1 MARISTTDVS
11 ISQLNSVYGFGNNL
25 SAYTRSS
32 TSVKSNTIAHA
43 PVSGTVSI
51 GRLRG
56 SYPSGTY
63 RNINTFASSSTTAVN
78 VTPRNPVRSYSAG
91 LSNNSDPYNAYT
103 LLWSQGSG
111 NRGSG
116 TTSNI
121 FSQTMNTGAD
131 RSAVNGMYFRI
142 ANGATYPF
150 AAAFEEPGAW
160 VVAIG
165 LNHFDWQSGGIFFIE
180 TEAWYFYG
188 DTLAYF
194 ANWSPTLA
202 EIYDGNNFFAHFA
215 SGGSQ
220 QFGFLNRTQLR
231 AGVIQPVYQLSMFG
245 PGGTIWDNSAQNI
258 TFRHG
263 IITSGGDRF
272 VELRIGWDEI
282 LVRGYDLQPEHNM
295 FGTSNTTTR
304 AKVVNPGTSRTIDG
318 RIFE

>member
-1 MARISTTDVS
+1 MARITTANVS

-78 VTPRNPVRSYSAG
+78 VVPRNPLRAYSAG
-91 LSNNSDPYNAYT
+91 LSNNSDPTNAYT
-103 LLWSQGSG
+103 LFSFQGTG

-142 ANGATYPF
+142 ANGTTYPF

-165 LNHFDWQSGGIFFIE
+165 LNHFNWLSGGIYFIE
-180 TEAWYFYG
+180 VDTFYLYG
-188 DTLAYF
+188 DGANYF
-194 ANWSPTLA
+194 ANWSPSLA
-202 EIYDGNNFFAHFA
+202 EIYDGNNFFAHFV

-231 AGVIQPVYQLSMFG
+231 AGVIQPVYQISMFG

-258 TFRHG
+258 MFRHG
-263 IITSGGDRF
+263 LITTSGDRY

-282 LVRGYDLQPEHNM
+282 LVRGYDLQAEHNM
-295 FGTSNTTTR
+295 FGTSYTTTR
-304 AKVVNPGTSRTIDG
+304 AKAINPGTARYIDG